1 MLNPDLQIDSTKTVT
16 QSFNRSLLT
25 LKRWSEQGH
34 FPKGVKV
41 NGRLIGWRRR
51 DLELWLQNS
60 TAYQNDGGVENE

>member
-34 FPKGVKV
+34 FPKGVTV

-51 DLELWLQNS
+51 DLELWLKNS
-60 TAYQNDGGVENE
+60 TEPKNEEVSEHE